1 MSNLKN
7 LTRRSEF
14 AAFVG
19 TLFVFLF
26 FGYFGWP
33 TFTTPLVTAGWL
45 NVAAEL
51 GLIAL
56 PVALVMIAG
65 HLDLSVGSILA
76 AGAMTY
82 AIITGY
88 FELPDIIGLPA
99 GLAVGTFFGFLN
111 GLIVTKTKLP
121 SFIVTLGSMF
131 GLRGLVFGITRLTT
145 STVLVSVEVSETVR
159 NTFGGR
165 LFPSVEKIF
174 NQFTGSENF
183 FSEALNFDIRPY
195 STFEN
200 AIVLWVIMAI
210 VVSWILY
217 RTKYGNWILALG
229 GDETSARAAGV
240 PVERVTI
247 WLFMG
252 SGFGSALLG
261 VTQVA
266 LFGSAQ
272 VSAGQSY
279 VFFSIIAVV
288 VGGVLL
294 TGGYGSPVG
303 VIFGTITFAIVS
315 QGIYSTGWDS
325 DWSSLILGLLLL
337 IAVLTNNTF
346 RRLALSSGDKVK
358 RGQDRDQYSGSKAKG
373 EPSAELKVTEEANGD

>member
-1 MSNLKN
+1 MPDLRN
-7 LTRRSEF
+7 LTRRPEF

-26 FGYFGWP
+26 FTYFGWP
-33 TFTTPLVTAGWL
+33 TFIKPLVTGGWL

-82 AIITGY
+82 AILTGHLG
-88 FELPDIIGLPA
+88 LPDFIGLPA

-111 GLIVTKTKLP
+111 GLIITKTKLN
-121 SFIVTLGSMF
+121 SFIVTLAMMF
-131 GLRGLVFGITRLTT
+131 ALRGLVFGITRLTT
-145 STVLVSVEVSETVR
+145 STVLVSVEVSETVQR
-159 NTFGGR
+159 TFGGR
-165 LFPSVEKIF
+165 FYL
-174 NQFTGSENF
+174 
-183 FSEALNFDIRPY
+183 
-195 STFEN
+195 TFEN
-200 AIVLWVIMAI
+200 AIVLWVLMALI
-210 VVSWILY
+210 VSWILY
-217 RTKYGNWILALG
+217 RTKYGNWIFALG
-229 GDETSARAAGV
+229 GDETAARAAGV

-247 WLFMG
+247 GLFMG

-294 TGGYGSPVG
+294 TGGYGSPIG
-303 VIFGTITFAIVS
+303 VIFGTLTFAIVS

-346 RRLALSSGDKVK
+346 RRLPFLLGTSS
-358 RGQDRDQYSGSKAKG
+358 RPQQSQ
-373 EPSAELKVTEEANGD
+373 

>member
-1 MSNLKN
+1 MSNLKDM
-7 LTRRSEF
+7 TRRPEF

-19 TLFVFLF
+19 TLFVFIF
-26 FGYFGWP
+26 FAYFGWP
-33 TFTTPLVTAGWL
+33 TFTSTLATAGWL

-56 PVALVMIAG
+56 PVSLVMIAG
-65 HLDLSVGSILA
+65 YLDLSVGSILA

-82 AIITGY
+82 AILTGY
-88 FELPDIIGLPA
+88 FGLPDYIGLPA

-111 GLIVTKTKLP
+111 GLIVTKTRLQ
-121 SFIVTLGSMF
+121 SFIVTLAMMF
-131 GLRGLVFGITRLTT
+131 GLRGLVFGLTRLTT
-145 STVLVSVEVSETVR
+145 STVLVPVVVSDTVR
-159 NTFGGR
+159 STFGGR
-165 LFPSVEKIF
+165 LYL
-174 NQFTGSENF
+174 T
-183 FSEALNFDIRPY
+183 Y
-195 STFEN
+195 EN
-200 AIVLWVIMAI
+200 AIVLWVIMAV
-210 VVSWILY
+210 VVSVILY
-217 RTKYGNWILALG
+217 KTKYGNWIFALG
-229 GDETSARAAGV
+229 GDEISARAAGV
-240 PVERVTI
+240 PTERLTI

-252 SGFGSALLG
+252 SGFGAALLG

-279 VFFSIIAVV
+279 VFYSIIAVV

-303 VIFGTITFAIVS
+303 VIFGTLTFAIVS

-325 DWSSLILGLLLL
+325 DWASLILGLLLL

-346 RRLALSSGDKVK
+346 RRLALSGDKVETK
-358 RGQDRDQYSGSKAKG
+358 PPAAKPTASKS
-373 EPSAELKVTEEANGD
+373 PAELKVTKEATHD

>member
-1 MSNLKN
+1 MSDLKK
-7 LTRRSEF
+7 LTRRPEF

-33 TFTTPLVTAGWL
+33 TFTTSPTTAGWL
-45 NVAAEL
+45 NVSAEL

-88 FELPDIIGLPA
+88 FKLPDIIGLPA
-99 GLAVGTFFGFLN
+99 GLAVGIFFGFLN
-111 GLIVTKTKLP
+111 GLIVTKTKLS
-121 SFIVTLGSMF
+121 SFIVTLAMNF
-131 GLRGLVFGITRLTT
+131 GIRGLVFGITRLTT
-145 STVLVSVEVSETVR
+145 STVLVSVKVSDPVR
-159 NTFGGR
+159 RTFGGR
-165 LFPSVEKIF
+165 LYG
-174 NQFTGSENF
+174 T
-183 FSEALNFDIRPY
+183 Y
-195 STFEN
+195 EN
-200 AIVLWVIMAI
+200 AIVLWMIMAI
-210 VVSWILY
+210 IVSWILY
-217 RTKYGNWILALG
+217 RTKYGNWIVALG
-229 GDETSARAAGV
+229 GDEISARAAGV

-252 SGFGSALLG
+252 SGFASALLG
-261 VTQVA
+261 ITQVA

-288 VGGVLL
+288 IGGVLL

-303 VIFGTITFAIVS
+303 VIFGTLTFAIVS

-325 DWSSLILGLLLL
+325 DWASLILGLLLL
-337 IAVLTNNTF
+337 IAVLANNTF
-346 RRLALSSGDKVK
+346 RRLALSGDKVETK
-358 RGQDRDQYSGSKAKG
+358 TLAAKPPPAKLKTSKATAGSKGAK
-373 EPSAELKVTEEANGD
+373 EATND

>member
-7 LTRRSEF
+7 LTRRPEF

-26 FGYFGWP
+26 FTYFGWP
-33 TFTTPLVTAGWL
+33 TFIKPLTTGGWL

-82 AIITGY
+82 AIITGH
-88 FELPDIIGLPA
+88 FGLPDIIGLPA
-99 GLAVGTFFGFLN
+99 GLLVGTFFGFLN
-111 GLIVTKTKLP
+111 GLIVTKTKLN
-121 SFIVTLGSMF
+121 SFVVTLAMNF
-131 GLRGLVFGITRLTT
+131 ALRGLVFGITRLTT
-145 STVLVSVEVSETVR
+145 STVLVAVEVDETVQR
-159 NTFGGR
+159 TLGGR
-165 LFPSVEKIF
+165 LY
-174 NQFTGSENF
+174 
-183 FSEALNFDIRPY
+183 L
-195 STFEN
+195 TFEN
-200 AIVLWVIMAI
+200 AIVLWLIMAV

-217 RTKYGNWILALG
+217 RTKYGNWIFALG
-229 GDETSARAAGV
+229 GDPISARAAGV

-247 WLFMG
+247 GLFMG
-252 SGFGSALLG
+252 SGFGAALLG

-294 TGGYGSPVG
+294 TGGYGSPIG
-303 VIFGTITFAIVS
+303 VIFGTLTFAIVS

-337 IAVLTNNTF
+337 VAVLTNNTF
-346 RRLALSSGDKVK
+346 RRLALSSGDKLETK
-358 RGQDRDQYSGSKAKG
+358 TKEAKATPRNISSEPQSHKGGQR
-373 EPSAELKVTEEANGD
+373 

>member
-1 MSNLKN
+1 MSYLKN
-7 LTRRSEF
+7 LIRRPEF

-26 FGYFGWP
+26 FSYFGYP
-33 TFTTPLVTAGWL
+33 NFTTPLVTAGWF

-56 PVALVMIAG
+56 PVALVMVAG
-65 HLDLSVGSILA
+65 HLDLSVGSNLA

-82 AIITGY
+82 AIITGH
-88 FELPDIIGLPA
+88 FELPDVIGLPA

-131 GLRGLVFGITRLTT
+131 GIRGLVFGITRLTT
-145 STVLVSVEVSETVR
+145 STVLVSVEVSDTVR
-159 NTFGGR
+159 GTFGGR
-165 LFPSVEKIF
+165 LAPTIERVLNS
-174 NQFTGSENF
+174 FTGSEQF
-183 FSEALNFDIRPY
+183 FSEYLNFDIRPF

-200 AIVLWVIMAI
+200 AIVLWIIMAI
-210 VVSWILY
+210 VVSWILFK
-217 RTKYGNWILALG
+217 TKYGNWIFALG
-229 GDETSARAAGV
+229 GDEVSARAAGV

-247 WLFMG
+247 ALFMG
-252 SGFGSALLG
+252 SGFGAALLG

-303 VIFGTITFAIVS
+303 VIFGTLTFAIVS

-337 IAVLTNNTF
+337 IAVFTNNTF

-358 RGQDRDQYSGSKAKG
+358 SKRKPVPPGA
-373 EPSAELKVTEEANGD
+373 SSELKVAKEANND

>member
-1 MSNLKN
+1 MSDLKK

-19 TLFVFLF
+19 TLFVIIF

-33 TFTTPLVTAGWL
+33 TFITPLVTAGWL

-82 AIITGY
+82 AIITGH
-88 FELPDIIGLPA
+88 FELPDIIGIPA

-111 GLIVTKTKLP
+111 GLIVTRTKLH
-121 SFIVTLGSMF
+121 SFIVTLAMMF

-159 NTFGGR
+159 SIFGGR
-165 LFPSVEKIF
+165 LFPTIERVLNS
-174 NQFTGSENF
+174 FTGSEQF
-183 FSEALNFDIRPY
+183 FIQYFDFDIRPY

-200 AIVLWVIMAI
+200 AIVIWVIMAI

-217 RTKYGNWILALG
+217 KTKYGNWIFALG

-247 WLFMG
+247 ALFMG

-294 TGGYGSPVG
+294 TGGYGSPIG
-303 VIFGTITFAIVS
+303 VIFGTLTFAIVS

-337 IAVLTNNTF
+337 FAVLTNNTF
-346 RRLALSSGDKVK
+346 RRLALSSGDKVETNSSEA
-358 RGQDRDQYSGSKAKG
+358 RPTPSKA
-373 EPSAELKVTEEANGD
+373 PAELKVNKEASND

>member
-1 MSNLKN
+1 MSDLKN
-7 LTRRSEF
+7 LTRRPEF

-19 TLFVFLF
+19 TLFVFIF
-26 FGYFGWP
+26 FAYFGWP
-33 TFTTPLVTAGWL
+33 TFTSVLVTAGWL

-56 PVALVMIAG
+56 PVSLVMIAG

-99 GLAVGTFFGFLN
+99 GLAVGIFFGFLN
-111 GLIVTKTKLP
+111 GLIVTKTKLS
-121 SFIVTLGSMF
+121 SFIVTLAMLF
-131 GLRGLVFGITRLTT
+131 ALRGLVFGITRLTT

-159 NTFGGR
+159 STFGGR
-165 LFPSVEKIF
+165 LYL
-174 NQFTGSENF
+174 T
-183 FSEALNFDIRPY
+183 Y
-195 STFEN
+195 EN
-200 AIVLWVIMAI
+200 AIVLWVTMAI

-217 RTKYGNWILALG
+217 KSEYGNWIFALG
-229 GDETSARAAGV
+229 GDEISARAAGV
-240 PVERVTI
+240 PIERLTI
-247 WLFMG
+247 WLYMG
-252 SGFGSALLG
+252 SGFGAALLG

-272 VSAGQSY
+272 VSAGQAY

-303 VIFGTITFAIVS
+303 VIFGTMTFAIVS

-325 DWSSLILGLLLL
+325 DWASLILGLLLL

-346 RRLALSSGDKVK
+346 RRLALSGDKVETK
-358 RGQDRDQYSGSKAKG
+358 TPEAKPTTSKAA
-373 EPSAELKVTEEANGD
+373 AELKVTKEATND

>member
-1 MSNLKN
+1 
-7 LTRRSEF
+7 
-14 AAFVG
+14 
-19 TLFVFLF
+19 
-26 FGYFGWP
+26 
-33 TFTTPLVTAGWL
+33 LVTGGWL

-82 AIITGY
+82 AILTGH
-88 FELPDIIGLPA
+88 FGLPDIIGLPA

-111 GLIVTKTKLP
+111 GLIVTKTKLS
-121 SFIVTLGSMF
+121 SFIVTLAMNF
-131 GLRGLVFGITRLTT
+131 GLRGLVFGVTRLTT
-145 STVLVSVEVSETVR
+145 STVLVSVEVNETVR
-159 NTFGGR
+159 STFGGR
-165 LFPSVEKIF
+165 LY
-174 NQFTGSENF
+174 
-183 FSEALNFDIRPY
+183 L
-195 STFEN
+195 TFEN
-200 AIVLWVIMAI
+200 AIVLWVIMAL
-210 VVSWILY
+210 VVSWLLY
-217 RTKYGNWILALG
+217 KTKYGNWIFALG
-229 GDETSARAAGV
+229 GDQTSARAAGV

-247 WLFMG
+247 GLFMG

-294 TGGYGSPVG
+294 TGGYGSPIG
-303 VIFGTITFAIVS
+303 VIFGTLTFAIVS

-337 IAVLTNNTF
+337 IAVFTNNTF
-346 RRLALSSGDKVK
+346 RRLALSSGDKLETK
-358 RGQDRDQYSGSKAKG
+358 TSAAKPRKA
-373 EPSAELKVTEEANGD
+373 SAGLKVTKEANDD

>member
-1 MSNLKN
+1 MPDLKN
-7 LTRRSEF
+7 LTRRPEF
-14 AAFVG
+14 AAFIG
-19 TLFVFLF
+19 TLFVFIF

-33 TFTTPLVTAGWL
+33 TFTTPLVAAGWL

-56 PVALVMIAG
+56 PVSLVMIAG
-65 HLDLSVGSILA
+65 HLDLSVGSVLA

-82 AIITGY
+82 AILTGHLG
-88 FELPDIIGLPA
+88 LPDFIGLPA
-99 GLAVGTFFGFLN
+99 GLAVGTFFGFIN
-111 GLIVTKTKLP
+111 GLIITRTKLS
-121 SFIVTLGSMF
+121 SFIVTLGTMF

-145 STVLVSVEVSETVR
+145 STVLVSVDVSETVR
-159 NTFGGR
+159 STFGGR
-165 LFPSVEKIF
+165 LY
-174 NQFTGSENF
+174 
-183 FSEALNFDIRPY
+183 L
-195 STFEN
+195 TFEN
-200 AIVLWVIMAI
+200 AIVLWVLMAL

-217 RTKYGNWILALG
+217 QTKYGNWIFALG
-229 GDETSARAAGV
+229 GDETFARAAGV
-240 PVERVTI
+240 PVEKVTI

-261 VTQVA
+261 IVQVA

-294 TGGYGSPVG
+294 NGGYGSPVG
-303 VIFGTITFAIVS
+303 VIFGTMTFAIVS

-325 DWSSLILGLLLL
+325 DWSSLILGTLLLV
-337 IAVLTNNTF
+337 AVLSNNTF
-346 RRLALSSGDKVK
+346 RKLALSAGDKIETK
-358 RGQDRDQYSGSKAKG
+358 TTEAKPTTSKA
-373 EPSAELKVTEEANGD
+373 PAEFKVTKEATND

>member
-1 MSNLKN
+1 MLDLRN
-7 LTRRSEF
+7 LTRRPEF

-19 TLFVFLF
+19 MLFVFVF
-26 FGYFGWP
+26 FAYFGWP
-33 TFTTPLVTAGWL
+33 TFTSVLVTAGWL

-56 PVALVMIAG
+56 PVALVMISG

-82 AIITGY
+82 AICSGH
-88 FELPDIIGLPA
+88 FDLPDYIGLPA

-111 GLIVTKTKLP
+111 GLIVTKTKLS
-121 SFIVTLGSMF
+121 SFIVTLAMMF

-145 STVLVSVEVSETVR
+145 STVLVAIEVDPTVR
-159 NTFGGR
+159 DTFGGR
-165 LFPSVEKIF
+165 IWR
-174 NQFTGSENF
+174 T
-183 FSEALNFDIRPY
+183 Y
-195 STFEN
+195 EN
-200 AIVLWVIMAI
+200 AIIFWVVMAV

-217 RTKYGNWILALG
+217 RTKYGNWIFAIG

-240 PVERVTI
+240 PVERTTI

-252 SGFGSALLG
+252 SGFGAALLG

-303 VIFGTITFAIVS
+303 VIFGTMTFAIVS

-325 DWSSLILGLLLL
+325 DWASLILGVLLLL
-337 IAVLTNNTF
+337 AVLSNNTF
-346 RRLALSSGDKVK
+346 RRMALSSGDKKSETKTTATVT
-358 RGQDRDQYSGSKAKG
+358 GSQEPNEPAK
-373 EPSAELKVTEEANGD
+373 SQEAAIV

>member
-1 MSNLKN
+1 MSTLKN
-7 LTRRSEF
+7 LTRKPEF

-19 TLFVFLF
+19 TLSVFIF
-26 FGYFGWP
+26 FAYFGWP
-33 TFTTPLVTAGWL
+33 TFTSTLATAGWL

-56 PVALVMIAG
+56 PVSLVMVAG

-82 AIITGY
+82 AILTGY
-88 FELPDIIGLPA
+88 FKLPDIIGLPA
-99 GLAVGTFFGFLN
+99 GLAVGTFFGYLN
-111 GLIVTKTKLP
+111 GLIVTKTKLS
-121 SFIVTLGSMF
+121 SFIVTLAMMF

-145 STVLVSVEVSETVR
+145 STVLVPIKVSETVR
-159 NTFGGR
+159 STFGGR
-165 LFPSVEKIF
+165 LYL
-174 NQFTGSENF
+174 T
-183 FSEALNFDIRPY
+183 Y
-195 STFEN
+195 EN
-200 AIVLWVIMAI
+200 AIVLWVIVAI
-210 VVSWILY
+210 IVSWILY
-217 RTKYGNWILALG
+217 RTKFGNWIFALG
-229 GDETSARAAGV
+229 GDETFARAAGV

-252 SGFGSALLG
+252 SGFGAALLG

-279 VFFSIIAVV
+279 VFYSIIAVV

-294 TGGYGSPVG
+294 TGGYGSPIG
-303 VIFGTITFAIVS
+303 VIFGTLTFAIVS

-325 DWSSLILGLLLL
+325 DWASLILGLLLL
-337 IAVLTNNTF
+337 GAVLANNSF
-346 RRLALSSGDKVK
+346 RRLALSGDVVVTKETEVK
-358 RGQDRDQYSGSKAKG
+358 PIKS
-373 EPSAELKVTEEANGD
+373 EEVPAELKVTEEEANND

>member
-1 MSNLKN
+1 MSDLKN
-7 LTRRSEF
+7 LTRRPEF

-19 TLFVFLF
+19 TLFVFIF

-33 TFTTPLVTAGWL
+33 TFTSVLVTAGWL

-65 HLDLSVGSILA
+65 YLDLSVGSVLA

-82 AIITGY
+82 AILTGHLG
-88 FELPDIIGLPA
+88 LPDWIGLPA
-99 GLAVGTFFGFLN
+99 GLAVGTLIGFTT
-111 GLIVTKTKLP
+111 GYIVVRTKLH
-121 SFIVTLGSMF
+121 SFIVSLAMLF
-131 GLRGLVFGITRLTT
+131 AVRGLVFGITRLTT
-145 STVLVSVEVSETVR
+145 STVLVAVEVDPWVR
-159 NTFGGR
+159 SVFGGR
-165 LFPSVEKIF
+165 IWKTYE
-174 NQFTGSENF
+174 
-183 FSEALNFDIRPY
+183 
-195 STFEN
+195 
-200 AIVLWVIMAI
+200 MAI
-210 VVSWILY
+210 LFYIGMALVVSWILY
-217 RTKYGNWILALG
+217 KTKYGNWIFALG
-229 GDETSARAAGV
+229 GDEISARAAGV
-240 PVERVTI
+240 PVERLTI

-261 VTQVA
+261 VIQVA
-266 LFGSAQ
+266 TYGSAQ

-303 VIFGTITFAIVS
+303 VIFGTLTFAIVS
-315 QGIYSTGWDS
+315 QGIYSTEWDS
-325 DWSSLILGLLLL
+325 DWSSLILGVLLL

-346 RRLALSSGDKVK
+346 RRLALASGEKPRPVAPGKSQASDEALEQK
-358 RGQDRDQYSGSKAKG
+358 
-373 EPSAELKVTEEANGD
+373 EESYV

>member
-1 MSNLKN
+1 MPDLKN
-7 LTRRSEF
+7 LSRRPEF

-19 TLFVFLF
+19 TLSVFLF
-26 FGYFGWP
+26 FAYFGWP
-33 TFTTPLVTAGWL
+33 TFATPLVTAGWL

-82 AIITGY
+82 AIITGH
-88 FELPDIIGLPA
+88 FDLPDYIGLPA
-99 GLAVGTFFGFLN
+99 GLAVGTFFGYLN
-111 GLIVTKTKLP
+111 GLIVTKTKLS
-121 SFIVTLGSMF
+121 SFIVTLAMMF

-145 STVLVSVEVSETVR
+145 STVLVSIEVSETVR
-159 NTFGGR
+159 STFGGR
-165 LFPSVEKIF
+165 FVPTIEKVLDY
-174 NQFTGSENF
+174 FTGSEKF
-183 FSEALNFDIRPY
+183 FAAYLDTRPY
-195 STFEN
+195 NTFEN
-200 AIVLWVIMAI
+200 AIVLWVLMAI

-217 RTKYGNWILALG
+217 KTKYGNWIFALG

-240 PVERVTI
+240 PVNRLTI
-247 WLFMG
+247 ALFMG

-261 VTQVA
+261 ITQVA

-294 TGGYGSPVG
+294 TGGYGSPIG
-303 VIFGTITFAIVS
+303 VIFGTMTFAIVS

-337 IAVLTNNTF
+337 AAVLSNNTF
-346 RRLALSSGDKVK
+346 RRLALSAGDKIETK
-358 RGQDRDQYSGSKAKG
+358 SPQAK
-373 EPSAELKVTEEANGD
+373 PTTNRASAERKVTKEATNG

>member
-1 MSNLKN
+1 MPDLKK
-7 LTRRSEF
+7 LIRRPEF
-14 AAFVG
+14 AAFIG
-19 TLFVFLF
+19 TLFVFIF
-26 FGYFGWP
+26 FSYFGWP
-33 TFTTPLVTAGWL
+33 TFTSTLVTAGWL

-56 PVALVMIAG
+56 PVALVMVAG

-82 AIITGY
+82 AIFTGY
-88 FELPDIIGLPA
+88 FGLPDFIGLPA
-99 GLAVGTFFGFLN
+99 GLAVGTFFGYLN
-111 GLIVTKTKLP
+111 GLIVTKTKLS
-121 SFIVTLGSMF
+121 SFIVTLAMNF
-131 GLRGLVFGITRLTT
+131 GLRGLVFGLTRLTT

-159 NTFGGR
+159 STFGGR
-165 LFPSVEKIF
+165 LYF
-174 NQFTGSENF
+174 
-183 FSEALNFDIRPY
+183 
-195 STFEN
+195 TFEN

-217 RTKYGNWILALG
+217 QTKFGNWVFALG
-229 GDETSARAAGV
+229 GDETFARAAGV
-240 PVERVTI
+240 PVDRVTI

-294 TGGYGSPVG
+294 TGGYGSPIG
-303 VIFGTITFAIVS
+303 VIFGTLTFAIVS

-325 DWSSLILGLLLL
+325 DWASLILGLLLL
-337 IAVLTNNTF
+337 IAVLSNNTF
-346 RRLALSSGDKVK
+346 RRLALSSGDKLETTTPEAK
-358 RGQDRDQYSGSKAKG
+358 PTTSKA
-373 EPSAELKVTEEANGD
+373 PAELKVTKEVTND

>member
-1 MSNLKN
+1 M
-7 LTRRSEF
+7 TRRPEF
-14 AAFVG
+14 AAFIG
-19 TLFVFLF
+19 TLFVVIF

-33 TFTTPLVTAGWL
+33 VFTSTLATAGWL

-56 PVALVMIAG
+56 PVSLVMISG

-82 AIITGY
+82 AILTGH
-88 FELPDIIGLPA
+88 FGFPDFIGLTA

-111 GLIVTKTKLP
+111 GLIVTKTKLS
-121 SFIVTLGSMF
+121 SFIVTLGMMF

-145 STVLVSVEVSETVR
+145 STVLVSVEVSEMVR
-159 NTFGGR
+159 STFGGR
-165 LFPSVEKIF
+165 LYK
-174 NQFTGSENF
+174 
-183 FSEALNFDIRPY
+183 
-195 STFEN
+195 TFEN
-200 AIVLWVIMAI
+200 AIVLCVIMAI

-217 RTKYGNWILALG
+217 KTKYGNWVLALG

-247 WLFMG
+247 GLFMG

-261 VTQVA
+261 ITQVA
-266 LFGSAQ
+266 LYGSAQ

-279 VFFSIIAVV
+279 VFYSIIAVV

-294 TGGYGSPVG
+294 TGGYGSPIG
-303 VIFGTITFAIVS
+303 VIFGTLTFAIVS

-325 DWSSLILGLLLL
+325 DWASLILGTLLL
-337 IAVLTNNTF
+337 IAVISNNTF
-346 RRLALSSGDKVK
+346 RQLALSAGDKVETK
-358 RGQDRDQYSGSKAKG
+358 PTTSK
-373 EPSAELKVTEEANGD
+373 EPAEIKVTQEVTND

>member
-1 MSNLKN
+1 VLHLRN
-7 LTRRSEF
+7 LTRRPEF

-19 TLFVFLF
+19 TLFVFVF
-26 FGYFGWP
+26 FAWFGRP
-33 TFTTPLVTAGWL
+33 TFTSVLVTAGWL

-56 PVALVMIAG
+56 PVSLVMIAG

-82 AIITGY
+82 AILTGY
-88 FELPDIIGLPA
+88 YGWPDWIGLPA
-99 GLAVGTFFGFLN
+99 GLAVGTFFGFIN
-111 GLIVTKTKLP
+111 GFIVTKTGLS
-121 SFIVTLGSMF
+121 SFIVTLAMMF

-145 STVLVSVEVSETVR
+145 DTVLVSVDVSPWAR
-159 NTFGGR
+159 SLFGGR
-165 LFPSVEKIF
+165 IWRTYE
-174 NQFTGSENF
+174 
-183 FSEALNFDIRPY
+183 
-195 STFEN
+195 
-200 AIVLWVIMAI
+200 MAI
-210 VVSWILY
+210 LFWLVMAVVVSWILY
-217 RTKYGNWILALG
+217 MRKNGNWIFAIG

-240 PVERVTI
+240 PVERQTI

-252 SGFGSALLG
+252 SGFGAALLG

-294 TGGYGSPVG
+294 TGGYGSPIG
-303 VIFGTITFAIVS
+303 VIFGTLTFAIVS

-325 DWSSLILGLLLL
+325 DWSSLILGVLLL
-337 IAVLTNNTF
+337 IAVLANNTF
-346 RRLALSSGDKVK
+346 RRLALSGGKTE
-358 RGQDRDQYSGSKAKG
+358 AKPPAAKP
-373 EPSAELKVTEEANGD
+373 EASEESAKELEESNV